1 MNGET
6 RFNCTHDDITPGD
19 LFFPCRLFMKEL
31 NFKSAIDKK
40 LSDSQ
45 KEKYKA
51 LLKHYKNLADYNTL
65 VKNAPLQILL
75 VSTSIYKGWSYVIGG
90 VGITLLCQQ
99 YLLTGTKSVYVGG

>member
-51 LLKHYKNLADYNTL
+51 LLKHYKNLADYDTL
-65 VKNAPLQILL
+65 VKNAPLQILF
-75 VSTSIYKGWSYVIGG
+75 VSISIIK
-90 VGITLLCQQ
+90 VGLMSHEESVSLLCQQ
-99 YLLTGTKSVYVGG
+99 CLLTGTKSV